1 MLFTKDFWVDTLE
14 RAIRTACQAAL
25 SAGVVGGVGLFE
37 VDWLNVCGI
46 ALVAA
51 IAGNLVITPI
61 YTGWPVSEVAAII
74 VPALLPFNLIKF
86 VIHGVVKRVIA
97 RGVFPT
103 VRVMT
108 SLAGCIRQR

>member
-25 SAGVVGGVGLFE
+25 SAGVVGGVGLFQ

-51 IAGNLVITPI
+51 IASVLTSVASSGKTDSISPASFAMSDKAKV
-61 YTGWPVSEVAAII
+61 TGKHIKNMEVSE
-74 VPALLPFNLIKF
+74 
-86 VIHGVVKRVIA
+86 
-97 RGVFPT
+97 
-103 VRVMT
+103 
-108 SLAGCIRQR
+108 

>member
-1 MLFTKDFWVDTLE
+1 MFTKDFWVDTLE

-51 IAGNLVITPI
+51 IASVLTSVASSGKTDSISPASFAVADRAKVRGKHIKNME
-61 YTGWPVSEVAAII
+61 VSE
-74 VPALLPFNLIKF
+74 
-86 VIHGVVKRVIA
+86 
-97 RGVFPT
+97 
-103 VRVMT
+103 
-108 SLAGCIRQR
+108 

>member
-1 MLFTKDFWVDTLE
+1 MLFNKDFWVDTFE

-51 IAGNLVITPI
+51 IASVLTSVASSGKTDSISPASFATSDKAKVHGKHIASNEME
-61 YTGWPVSEVAAII
+61 VSE
-74 VPALLPFNLIKF
+74 
-86 VIHGVVKRVIA
+86 
-97 RGVFPT
+97 
-103 VRVMT
+103 
-108 SLAGCIRQR
+108 